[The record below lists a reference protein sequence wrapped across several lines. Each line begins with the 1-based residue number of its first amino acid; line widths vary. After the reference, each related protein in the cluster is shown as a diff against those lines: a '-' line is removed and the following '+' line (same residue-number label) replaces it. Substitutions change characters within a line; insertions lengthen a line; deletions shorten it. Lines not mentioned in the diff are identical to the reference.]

1 MFFYAIRNEFFS
13 LSNIILFQLPAKA
26 RPGTGPKQSAEAVQ
40 GQGGGRGQLRPR
52 GSGLS
57 PGPLWLSLGHG

>member
-1 MFFYAIRNEFFS
+1 MQSEMNFFHFLISFCFNC
-13 LSNIILFQLPAKA
+13 QPKA